1 MKGKMLKFV
10 QSIAHIMENPY
21 LCIVFFMV
29 MF

>member
-1 MKGKMLKFV
+1 MQENLLKFV
-10 QSIAHIMENPY
+10 QSIAHIMGNPY